1 MENEHNSKIG
11 GFIQEIENKVKE
23 IQDMEIDRN
32 DLIDQNEKNLAR
44 KNSWKQKHKA
54 VTQAL
59 QDANSKI

>member
-1 MENEHNSKIG
+1 
-11 GFIQEIENKVKE
+11 
-23 IQDMEIDRN
+23 MEIDRN